1 MTTTAEIQG
10 YSTSVPSVKQ
20 LSDRIASEVSKVV
33 VGKNEE
39 VKMIVAC
46 LLAGGHALLQG
57 VPGVAKTVIA
67 KALANSLSLEFRRIQ
82 FTPDLLPSDIV
93 GTFVFDQKLSDF
105 KLRQGPLFANIILAD
120 EINRA
125 SPKTQSALL
134 EAMQEK
140 QVTIEGTTMKLP
152 YPFMVLA
159 TQNPIEFEGTYQL
172 PEAQVDRFLM
182 RIEIGYPTRTET
194 IQILKRLKQ
203 IYDWNI
209 TQVVDD
215 KTIQDLMQLLW
226 RVNIDE
232 SVAGYI
238 ADIVEATRRHPSIRL
253 GGSPRAATG
262 LQISS
267 AVVAMMEGRDYVI
280 PDDVK
285 RVAPHVL
292 PHRLVLT
299 QEAVLDGMSQ
309 ASVSNAIVTSVKVP

>member
-1 MTTTAEIQG
+1 MTTRLEDQPQL
-10 YSTSVPSVKQ
+10 SVSQVKQ
-20 LSDRIASEVSKVV
+20 LSDAISSEVAKVV
-33 VGKNEE
+33 VGKTEE

-67 KALANSLSLEFRRIQ
+67 KAIANSLSLEFRRIQ

-93 GTFVFDQKLSDF
+93 GTFIFDQKASDF
-105 KLRQGPLFANIILAD
+105 KLRQGPIFANIILAD

-140 QVTIEGTTMKLP
+140 QVTVEGTTMKLP
-152 YPFMVLA
+152 FPFMVLA

-172 PEAQVDRFLM
+172 PEAQIDRFLM
-182 RIEIGYPTRTET
+182 RIEIGYPTRSET
-194 IQILKRLKQ
+194 IQILRRLKE

-209 TQVVDD
+209 KAVVSE
-215 KTIQDLMQLLW
+215 KTVQDVTKLLW
-226 RVNIDE
+226 KVNIDD

-238 ADIVEATRRHPSIRL
+238 ADIVEATRSSRDVRL
-253 GGSPRAATG
+253 GGSPRAATA
-262 LQISS
+262 LQTAS
-267 AVVAMMEGRDYVI
+267 AAIALIEGRNYLI

-292 PHRLVLT
+292 PHRLILT
-299 QEAVLDGMSQ
+299 QEALLDGTSQ
-309 ASVSNAIVTSVKVP
+309 ASVARTIVNSVKVP

>member
-1 MTTTAEIQG
+1 MTTSLQENPVTTHQVKELTAKITAEVG
-10 YSTSVPSVKQ
+10 
-20 LSDRIASEVSKVV
+20 KVV

-46 LLAGGHALLQG
+46 LIAGGHALLQG

-93 GTFVFDQKLSDF
+93 GTFIYDQKASDF
-105 KLRQGPLFANIILAD
+105 KLRQGPIFANIILAD

-140 QVTIEGTTMKLP
+140 QVTVEGTTMKLP
-152 YPFMVLA
+152 SPFIVLA

-172 PEAQVDRFLM
+172 PEAQIDRFLM
-182 RIEIGYPTRTET
+182 RIEIGYPSRLET
-194 IQILKRLKQ
+194 IQILKRLQQ
-203 IYDWNI
+203 IYEWNI
-209 TQVVDD
+209 KPAVDEKTIKDMIALIWKVNVDD
-215 KTIQDLMQLLW
+215 
-226 RVNIDE
+226 

-238 ADIVEATRRHPSIRL
+238 ADIVEATRKHPSVRL
-253 GGSPRAATG
+253 GGSPRAATA
-262 LQISS
+262 LQTGS
-267 AVVAMMEGRDYVI
+267 AAVALIEGRDYII

-299 QEAVLDGMSQ
+299 QEALLDGTSQ
-309 ASVSNAIVTSVKVP
+309 ASVSNLVVNSVKVP

>member
-1 MTTTAEIQG
+1 MTTSLQENPVTTHQVKELTAKITAEVG
-10 YSTSVPSVKQ
+10 
-20 LSDRIASEVSKVV
+20 KVV

-46 LLAGGHALLQG
+46 LIAGGHALLQG

-93 GTFVFDQKLSDF
+93 GTFIYDQKASDF
-105 KLRQGPLFANIILAD
+105 KLRQGPIFANIILAD

-140 QVTIEGTTMKLP
+140 QVTVEGTTMKLP
-152 YPFMVLA
+152 SPFIVLA

-172 PEAQVDRFLM
+172 PEAQIDRFLM
-182 RIEIGYPTRTET
+182 RIEIGYPSRLET
-194 IQILKRLKQ
+194 IQILKRLQQ
-203 IYDWNI
+203 IYEWNI
-209 TQVVDD
+209 KPAVDEKTIKEMIALIWKVNVDD
-215 KTIQDLMQLLW
+215 
-226 RVNIDE
+226 

-238 ADIVEATRRHPSIRL
+238 ADIVEATRKHPSVRL
-253 GGSPRAATG
+253 GGSPRAATA
-262 LQISS
+262 LQTGS
-267 AVVAMMEGRDYVI
+267 AAVALIEGRDYII

-299 QEAVLDGMSQ
+299 QEALLDGTSQ
-309 ASVSNAIVTSVKVP
+309 ASVSNLVVNSVKVP